1 VSTKPG
7 QLQFFDRRREKHVRI
22 DLARLSIEELE
33 KIVADRCSR
42 FGAVSQV
49 VIMQDNDHPF
59 ALAGV
64 VMSDASGAVAVLR
77 NLGGS
82 MIQDRVLIR
91 LEQQ

>member
-1 VSTKPG
+1 MKAAVCLLVAAG
-7 QLQFFDRRREKHVRI
+7 RNRMRI
-22 DLARLSIEELE
+22 DLAHLSTGELE
-33 KIVADRCSR
+33 KIVADHCSR
-42 FGAVSQV
+42 FGAVTHV
-49 VIMQDNDHPF
+49 MIMQDNDHPF

-77 NLGGS
+77 SLGGS

>member
-1 VSTKPG
+1 M
-7 QLQFFDRRREKHVRI
+7 RI
-22 DLARLSIEELE
+22 DLMRLSKQELE

-49 VIMQDNDHPF
+49 VIMQDNKHPF

-64 VMSDASGAVAVLR
+64 VMSDPSEAVAVLR
-77 NLGGS
+77 SVGGS
-82 MIQDRVLIR
+82 IIQNTVLIR